1 METNDNIIEPL
12 LEKAMQYS
20 KTSIELLKLEALSK
34 VASAAG
40 SLLNR
45 LILSVAVLVFILFSS
60 VAAALWLGQLLG
72 EVYYGFLLVAAF
84 YGIVWVVLLLMRST
98 IKKWVSNSVIA
109 QILHD

>member
-20 KTSIELLKLEALSK
+20 KTSIELLKLEALNK

-45 LILSVAVLVFILFSS
+45 LILSVAVLVFILFLS